1 VFALTEP
8 GSIPVV
14 YQRWL
19 DWRIDRRE
27 SADHEPLPLVPRAT
41 SFCAICWGQGRIWGA
56 ARNGEGLI
64 PQRCPGCDGQRVC
77 PSTSR
82 DII

>member
-1 VFALTEP
+1 
-8 GSIPVV
+8 V

-27 SADHEPLPLVPRAT
+27 STDHEPLPLVPCAT
-41 SFCAICWGQGRIWGA
+41 SFCATCWGQGRIWGA

-77 PSTSR
+77 PITSR